1 MEICIKPINCDNYG
15 ELFGDS
21 IRRNALHLAAFDPAL
36 IDKINAHKLCALTS
50 KGNIVLPTYD
60 ENAAKKA
67 SNLSINS
74 DLLRQAKAF
83 DINLSATLEAA
94 LKVKL
99 KELQAQK
106 WLDENRASIVA
117 YNESVADDGVFSDG
131 LRSF

>member
-1 MEICIKPINCDNYG
+1 M
-15 ELFGDS
+15 
-21 IRRNALHLAAFDPAL
+21 
-36 IDKINAHKLCALTS
+36 
-50 KGNIVLPTYD
+50 LPTYD

-74 DLLRQAKAF
+74 DLLRQAKAL

-94 LKVKL
+94 LKVKV

-106 WLDENRASIVA
+106 WLQENQASITA
-117 YNESVADDGVFSDG
+117 YNESVGEEGVFSDG